1 MITWNSSDYI
11 AFRMQVLIGH
21 RRTIQGMPESRDH
34 AIPILEISADI
45 EEKILV
51 SHVKSLL
58 MQNDVR
64 IVGEPSEPLIRHA
77 FFLRL
82 TQI

>member
-1 MITWNSSDYI
+1 MITWNSSDFI

-21 RRTIQGMPESRDH
+21 RRTIQGMPESRDD
-34 AIPILEISADI
+34 AIPILAISADI
-45 EEKILV
+45 GEKISA

-64 IVGEPSEPLIRHA
+64 IVGEPSEPLI
-77 FFLRL
+77 
-82 TQI
+82 